1 MITIL
6 DSAVS
11 PPFLE
16 RRYGQLCRANFSQP
30 SLAAA
35 AGLNSATPES
45 TVQLGFFSS
54 WIAAIFGF
62 HCHRV
67 FLIGGGLAMSFVL
80 SRSHRIEP
88 LPEPSFLGAGPVIRV
103 RVQLRRFHF
112 DLTLTQQ
119 SPCLS
124 LRRDIHT
131 DFQKSVTWL
140 NENRYSIL
148 PAAKF

>member
-35 AGLNSATPES
+35 AGLNSPTPES

-54 WIAAIFGF
+54 WIAPIFGF
-62 HCHRV
+62 HCHRF
-67 FLIGGGLAMSFVL
+67 FLIGGGLAMGFVL

-88 LPEPSFLGAGPVIRV
+88 LWNQVFSGQAQLSELGSNCGG
-103 RVQLRRFHF
+103 F
-112 DLTLTQQ
+112 
-119 SPCLS
+119 
-124 LRRDIHT
+124 
-131 DFQKSVTWL
+131 
-140 NENRYSIL
+140 
-148 PAAKF
+148 